1 MIVFIIMLILSMIS
15 IPLIYHLFN
24 KTGLKILFVLY
35 YLLSAIFL
43 FKNVNVFNIDFS
55 IMIVPYV
62 SILSII
68 YIFTEKLNIKDMK
81 KNIFMVSSY
90 ILFFIILIIMFLLY
104 SQSVTDLVTTNL
116 NQMLSKNILLLVLYP
131 IMTVISFYST
141 YKIYNIIKKS
151 SDVLFINISLTT
163 ILIGFIDCI
172 LFNIIVNIGIIGL
185 DAAIKLGL
193 GNYLFKIVLSIMF
206 IPVIYY
212 MINRRKSL

>member
-24 KTGLKILFVLY
+24 KTGLKILFILY
-35 YLLSAIFL
+35 YLLSVIFL

-90 ILFFIILIIMFLLY
+90 MLFIIILIIMFLLY

-151 SDVLFINISLTT
+151 SGVLFINISLTT

-172 LFNIIVNIGIIGL
+172 LFNIIVNTGIIGL

-206 IPVIYY
+206 IPVVSY

>member
-90 ILFFIILIIMFLLY
+90 ILFIIILIIIFLLY

-116 NQMLSKNILLLVLYP
+116 NQMLSKNILLSILYP
-131 IMTVISFYST
+131 IMTIISFYST
-141 YKIYNIIKKS
+141 YKIYNIIKKN

-172 LFNIIVNIGIIGL
+172 LFNIIVNTGIIGL
-185 DAAIKLGL
+185 NAAIKLGL

-206 IPVIYY
+206 IPVVSY
-212 MINRRKSL
+212 MINRRKTL